1 MKRKRRSAHFAE
13 LWASLSNPHF
23 WVLVGWSLLV
33 MSVAG
38 FLLWIAIKTFDSAIK
53 RTPIVCRGG
62 GNTDWYVLLM
72 ASLAPFFGVSML
84 GAISELW
91 HNLERK
97 RKRLPRRWRDFWV
110 FTVLVCSLGTVIL
123 IALNC

>member
-1 MKRKRRSAHFAE
+1 MKHNRRFVYFTE
-13 LWASLSNPHF
+13 LWATLSNPHF

-38 FLLWIAIKTFDSAIK
+38 ALLWIAIKTFDRAMNLA
-53 RTPIVCRGG
+53 PIVCRGG

-91 HNLERK
+91 NNLESK
-97 RKRLPRRWRDFWV
+97 RKGLPRRWRDFWI
-110 FTVLVCSLGTVIL
+110 FTVLVGSLGTVIL
-123 IALNC
+123 VALNC